1 MLVCACLPGLLV
13 WGTVAYSESSS
24 ILLGLLGW
32 TAYLRAEA
40 AGGMRRHA
48 GWLLAAGGLFGAAV
62 MMRHL
67 AGATL
72 LGLGLV
78 ELARVVRAPRGAR
91 GRAAG
96 EALAALATVPL
107 LAGYFVW
114 KFMAQDLAGV
124 ERDLWAM
131 RLVPLGGPA
140 SLLEFTDP
148 ETVAL
153 LFLTLPLAGL
163 LATGLARL
171 DVRLLVIALA
181 TLLVALSFTGIAAQS
196 INRYAWSAW
205 PLALGALRLR
215 DRAATWALVAV
226 LLLLSAWCGIGHV
239 RGTLAL

>member
-1 MLVCACLPGLLV
+1 V
-13 WGTVAYSESSS
+13 
-24 ILLGLLGW
+24 
-32 TAYLRAEA
+32 
-40 AGGMRRHA
+40 

-67 AGATL
+67 AAVTL

-78 ELARVVRAPRGAR
+78 ELVRVVRSPRDGR

-96 EALAALATVPL
+96 EALAALAAVPL
-107 LAGYFVW
+107 VAGYFVW
-114 KFMAQDLAGV
+114 KFTSQDLAGV

-131 RLVPLGGPA
+131 GFAPLGGPA
-140 SLLEFTDP
+140 SLLDFTDP
-148 ETVAL
+148 ETMAA

-163 LATGLARL
+163 LIVALARL
-171 DVRLLVIALA
+171 DVRLAVIALV

-226 LLLLSAWCGIGHV
+226 LLLLSAWCGLGHV